1 MNRFAQYRCHIT
13 LNHHAPLTPVFTI
26 ENAAVS
32 IFTVTLFSAT
42 FVLRLASHVLRA
54 TCYFV
59 LHDVMAQ
66 TAPLLWSRY
75 GATLWHRLC
84 FREWRKLLRRSSRL
98 KRHFYTCSLLQECAG
113 NVRMRS
119 GGVRLVE
126 GAVVLGVETSCDD
139 TGVGVVDVSG
149 RVRGEALHS
158 QLKEHQK

>member
-1 MNRFAQYRCHIT
+1 MPPSSREPA
-13 LNHHAPLTPVFTI
+13 APPTG
-26 ENAAVS
+26 NKKKYGWS
-32 IFTVTLFSAT
+32 GS
-42 FVLRLASHVLRA
+42 RDRDYS
-54 TCYFV
+54 V

-66 TAPLLWSRY
+66 TASPLWSRY
-75 GATLWHRLC
+75 GGTLWYRLC
-84 FREWRKLLRRSSRL
+84 FKEWRKLLRRSSRL
-98 KRHFYTCSLLQECAG
+98 KRHFYTCSLLQDCAG
-113 NVRMRS
+113 DVRMRS